1 MGTSIEGTR
10 RGMGPST
17 YARMTEIMSGRTISQ
32 LGLTTTS
39 KDPATKVRTE
49 ASGGIWSDAGARTSD
64 EGSVTASETTLEVVL
79 LDGNAIGRQRSPG
92 HSVAPSNAARNQ
104 TQSWTIAAS
113 ISERGSMQTTRA
125 RGACVSALKP
135 RPAWEGMLLEN
146 GMQSRGQNR
155 TREIRPSGIVGGL
168 AETWVWSE
176 LNGHVQ
182 RKRRNSQA
190 RACSC
195 AHRKSIPTTA
205 CCV

>member
-1 MGTSIEGTR
+1 
-10 RGMGPST
+10 MGPST

-113 ISERGSMQTTRA
+113 ISERGSMQTT
-125 RGACVSALKP
+125 
-135 RPAWEGMLLEN
+135 MLLEN

-176 LNGHVQ
+176 LNGYVQ

-195 AHRKSIPTTA
+195 AHGLVKFS
-205 CCV
+205 V

>member
-1 MGTSIEGTR
+1 MGMSIERTR

-17 YARMTEIMSGRTISQ
+17 YAKMTEIMSGRTISQ

-39 KDPATKVRTE
+39 KDPATKVNTE
-49 ASGGIWSDAGARTSD
+49 ASGGFWSDAWARMSD

-79 LDGNAIGRQRSPG
+79 EGNAIGRQRSPG
-92 HSVAPSNAARNQ
+92 HSVAPRNVARNQ
-104 TQSWTIAAS
+104 TQSWVIAAS
-113 ISERGSMQTTRA
+113 ISGRGSMQTLRA
-125 RGACVSALKP
+125 RGECVSALKL
-135 RPAWEGMLLEN
+135 RSVGEGMLLGN
-146 GMQSRGQNR
+146 GVQSRGQNR

-168 AETWVWSE
+168 AETWVWLE

-190 RACSC
+190 QAYSRAR
-195 AHRKSIPTTA
+195 RKSIPTSA

>member
-146 GMQSRGQNR
+146 GMTSSGNAETAKLGPAAARTANLSRQPHAAFEVAGAGNGP
-155 TREIRPSGIVGGL
+155 TVWLVRPS
-168 AETWVWSE
+168 
-176 LNGHVQ
+176 H
-182 RKRRNSQA
+182 RKRGVNG
-190 RACSC
+190 
-195 AHRKSIPTTA
+195 
-205 CCV
+205 